1 MIRKSFINNKH
12 HFQSV
17 VECCFGIGM
26 VFGPSLGGVMY
37 NAFGFSAP
45 IWLLAALLL
54 LIFGTS
60 VIFLEKRIE
69 TQLDT
74 KE

>member
-1 MIRKSFINNKH
+1 
-12 HFQSV
+12 
-17 VECCFGIGM
+17 M

-45 IWLLAALLL
+45 LWLLAALLL
-54 LIFGTS
+54 LIFSTS
-60 VIFLEKRIE
+60 VIFLEKKIE